1 MHELDSKTDIFGQ
14 LIRDQ
19 PSSRTKNLSSFV
31 NLHRIKN
38 RPKVKLHDHLLK
50 QGTFLES
57 NLGSDGNIENSKG
70 AILLQ
75 LSVLM
80 IYMHILMFWCTL
92 RYRYDQNSFLLNT
105 CSFCYWYSAR
115 VIHIF
120 LNEGKLAKILPPY
133 QHIISRFAGAST
145 RVLTSFGR
153 PRLSSLMK
161 RSGNPSSKVFPPER
175 TISL

>member
-1 MHELDSKTDIFGQ
+1 MLQLDSKTDIFRQ

-19 PSSRTKNLSSFV
+19 PSSRTKDLSSSV
-31 NLHRIKN
+31 NLHRIEN
-38 RPKVKLHDHLLK
+38 RLRAKLHDHLLK
-50 QGTFLES
+50 QVTFLES
-57 NLGSDGNIENSKG
+57 HLRSDGSFKNGKG

-75 LSVLM
+75 LSLLM
-80 IYMHILMFWCTL
+80 IYMHILMFRCTL
-92 RYRYDQNSFLLNT
+92 RYRYDQKSFLLNT

-115 VIHIF
+115 VIHMF

-133 QHIISRFAGAST
+133 QHIMSRFAGAST

-161 RSGNPSSKVFPPER
+161 RSGNPSRSVFPPER